1 MDKTDCLRYSA
12 ADGHMPFLPDTLRPY
27 LIRVRSLAINASSRT
42 LYRPSSPYEARADY
56 YHSKK
61 RSAPSY
67 MFKKL
72 KETLSGTKTA
82 DVTEVTATSP
92 EETKTA
98 TASSPADQTEE
109 KKAEVK
115 DTMVL
120 TDAQKSSVMGSL
132 VTSMKNP
139 PQIGDLVEG
148 PVIAVEKSSV
158 YVDLAPFGTGIIYGR
173 EFITAR
179 DVIKKINIGDVIAA
193 KIVDNA
199 HKEGYLELSLKE
211 ARQALIWSEA
221 EAAIKDK
228 KTLDLP
234 VKEANKGGLLIEWQG
249 IVGFLPAS
257 QLKAD
262 HYPRVSDGDKDKIL
276 DELKKLVGTRLSL
289 SIITADPKEGKLIFS
304 EKGSEQKEKE
314 KIVSKYE
321 IGDTVEGTV
330 TGVVDF
336 GVFVKLEE
344 GLEGLVHISEIDW
357 GLVDDPRNF
366 VKAGQKIKAKIIEI
380 KEGKIS
386 LSLKQLKPNPWS
398 EAGKK
403 YKKDMSVSGVV
414 IKFNKHGAL
423 ASIEEGVAGLV
434 HVSEFGSEEKLRK
447 TLELGKTYDFKIAF
461 FDHKEQKMALAYSG
475 EKK

>member
-1 MDKTDCLRYSA
+1 
-12 ADGHMPFLPDTLRPY
+12 
-27 LIRVRSLAINASSRT
+27 
-42 LYRPSSPYEARADY
+42 
-56 YHSKK
+56 
-61 RSAPSY
+61 
-67 MFKKL
+67 MFEKL
-72 KETLSGTKTA
+72 KKTFTTTKEKVEDQPA
-82 DVTEVTATSP
+82 S
-92 EETKTA
+92 EEIIT
-98 TASSPADQTEE
+98 TEE
-109 KKAEVK
+109 RAKRVKKASEPKINK
-115 DTMVL
+115 DDMTEEQKL
-120 TDAQKSSVMGSL
+120 TFMGSL
-132 VTSMKNP
+132 VSTMKNP
-139 PQIGDLVEG
+139 PIIGDLVEG
-148 PVIAVEKSSV
+148 PVIALEKSSV
-158 YVDLAPFGTGIIYGR
+158 YVDLTPFGTGIIYGR
-173 EFITAR
+173 EFIIAR
-179 DVIKKINIGDVIAA
+179 DVIKKINVGDVIAA
-193 KIVDNA
+193 KIVDNT
-199 HKEGYLELSLKE
+199 HPEGYYELSLKE

-221 EAAIKDK
+221 EVAIREK
-228 KTLDLP
+228 KALDLP

-262 HYPRVSDGDKDKIL
+262 HYPRISDGDKDKIL
-276 DELKKLVGTRLSL
+276 EELKKLVGTRLL
-289 SIITADPKEGKLIFS
+289 VSIITADPKEGKLIFS

-321 IGDTVEGTV
+321 IGDEVEGNV

-380 KEGKIS
+380 KDGKIS
-386 LSLKQLKPNPWS
+386 LSIKQLRANPWS
-398 EAGKK
+398 EAAKK
-403 YKKDMSVSGVV
+403 YKKDMPVTGVI

-447 TLELGKTYDFKIAF
+447 ALELGKTYNFKITL
-461 FDHKEQKMALAYSG
+461 FDPKEQKMALAYTG